1 MDIDTITIIHVCMKK
16 MLSHHVKMYMQRH
29 VKKRSTIRGKWICDI
44 FDRNDELS
52 NQSDTLASELGR
64 SEGQGSWDSEEAEVD
79 QESFDSEAT
88 TPDSQETLNDTEPD
102 NPEEYQAAKDDEE
115 EEPAVDDTEEQEDDE
130 QKNTPQ
136 DNIRRVLSYSDYFS
150 SND

>member
-1 MDIDTITIIHVCMKK
+1 MDII
-16 MLSHHVKMYMQRH
+16 LE
-29 VKKRSTIRGKWICDI
+29 
-44 FDRNDELS
+44 NDELS

-115 EEPAVDDTEEQEDDE
+115 EEEPAVDDTEEQEDDE

>member
-1 MDIDTITIIHVCMKK
+1 MDII
-16 MLSHHVKMYMQRH
+16 LE
-29 VKKRSTIRGKWICDI
+29 
-44 FDRNDELS
+44 NDELS
-52 NQSDTLASELGR
+52 NSDNTLTSEFGR
-64 SEGQGSWDSEEAEVD
+64 NEGQGSWDDEEAEVD

-88 TPDSQETLNDTEPD
+88 TPDSTETLNDTEPD
-102 NPEEYQAAKDDEE
+102 NPEEYQAAKDEE
-115 EEPAVDDTEEQEDDE
+115 EENAEDDSEEQEDDE